1 MNRKHLIFTLLAL
14 GTLFLSAQAK
24 GPLIRV
30 KVAQSP
36 NEFFILP
43 DKEMQITGYQQGKI
57 SCKYHAQ
64 EGLTARL
71 DSGKIVLEQSGGIL
85 EAELEEVLLAPK
97 SATDFLSLN
106 GKKYRGKL
114 RIVIDNQE
122 EGLLA
127 INLVSSEDYL
137 KGVVPLEM
145 GIKLIT
151 TKREREA
158 LKVQA
163 VAART
168 YALAKLGQYPDRP
181 YDLESTVADQVY
193 GGVEV
198 EEKIVNQAI
207 NKTSGR
213 VLVNSNHLV
222 KAYFHANCGGYSEAI
237 EKAWPW
243 KEPEKYLRPKT
254 DSDFCSWGKNYT
266 WSQSFSKEH
275 LEGSISAFLAKSIRD
290 SAFQCGNLSDLQVLE
305 KSESGRIM
313 LLKIITDTG
322 EWEVKSDSI
331 RWCFRRSLPEG
342 PILPST
348 KFEFTLFKNEAGQV
362 DSAQFNGF
370 GNGHG
375 VGMCQI
381 GAIGRARAGQ
391 SFRQILAHY
400 YPGAKLVKRY

>member
-1 MNRKHLIFTLLAL
+1 M
-14 GTLFLSAQAK
+14 SAQAK
-24 GPLIRV
+24 GPVIRV

-36 NEFFILP
+36 DVFYILP
-43 DKEMQITGYQQGKI
+43 DKELQITCYRLGKI
-57 SCKYHAQ
+57 QCNYYAQ
-64 EGLTARL
+64 ERLTVL
-71 DSGKIVLEQSGGIL
+71 LESEKIMLQQSGGIL
-85 EAELEEVLLAPK
+85 EAGLDQVMIAPK
-97 SATDFLSLN
+97 TSADLFNLN
-106 GKKYRGKL
+106 GKRYRGKL
-114 RIVIDNQE
+114 RILIDNQE
-122 EGLLA
+122 EGLVA
-127 INLVSSEDYL
+127 INLVSLEDYL

-181 YDLESTVADQVY
+181 YDLESTVVDQVY

-198 EEKIVNQAI
+198 EEKIINQAI

-222 KAYFHANCGGYSEAI
+222 KAYFHANCGGYTEAI

-243 KEPEKYLRPKT
+243 KEPEKYLRPET
-254 DSDFCSWGKNYT
+254 DSDFCSWGKNYN
-266 WSQSFSKEH
+266 WSQSFPKEH
-275 LEGSISAFLAKSIRD
+275 LEGSISAFLAKSIKD
-290 SAFQCGNLSDLQVLE
+290 STFQCGNLIDLQVLE
-305 KSESGRIM
+305 RSESSRIM
-313 LLKIITDTG
+313 LLKIVTDSG

-348 KFEFTLFKNEAGQV
+348 KFDITLFKNETGQV

-381 GAIGRARAGQ
+381 GAIGRARAGH
-391 SFRQILAHY
+391 SFRQILAYY
-400 YPGAKLVKRY
+400 YPGARLVKRY

>member
-1 MNRKHLIFTLLAL
+1 MNRKRLIFTLVALAVSC
-14 GTLFLSAQAK
+14 LSAQAK
-24 GPLIRV
+24 GPVIRV

-36 NEFFILP
+36 DQFLIVP
-43 DKEMQITGYQQGKI
+43 DKEMQVTCYQQGKI

-64 EGLTARL
+64 EGLTVRL
-71 DSGKIVLEQSGGIL
+71 DSEKIMLEQSGGIL
-85 EAELEEVLLAPK
+85 EAGLDQVMVAPK
-97 SATDFLSLN
+97 SSADLCNLN
-106 GKKYRGKL
+106 ERRYRGKL
-114 RIVIDNQE
+114 RILVDNQQ

-127 INLVSSEDYL
+127 INLVSLEDYL

-198 EEKIVNQAI
+198 EEKLVNQAI
-207 NKTSGR
+207 GKTSGR

-222 KAYFHANCGGYSEAI
+222 KAYFHANCGGYTEAI

-243 KEPEKYLRPKT
+243 KEPEKYLRPKI
-254 DSDFCSWGKNYT
+254 DSDYCSWGKNYN

-275 LEGSISAFLAKSIRD
+275 LEGSISAFVGQTLKD
-290 SAFQCGNLSDLQVLE
+290 STFHCGNLKDLQVQE
-305 KSESGRIM
+305 RSESGRIM
-313 LLKIITDTG
+313 LLKIITDQG
-322 EWEVKSDSI
+322 EWEVRSDSI
-331 RWCFRRSLPEG
+331 RWCFRRALPEG

-348 KFEFTLFKNEAGQV
+348 KFDFTLYKNEVGQV
-362 DSAQFNGF
+362 DSTQFNGF

-400 YPGAKLVKRY
+400 YPGARLVKRY